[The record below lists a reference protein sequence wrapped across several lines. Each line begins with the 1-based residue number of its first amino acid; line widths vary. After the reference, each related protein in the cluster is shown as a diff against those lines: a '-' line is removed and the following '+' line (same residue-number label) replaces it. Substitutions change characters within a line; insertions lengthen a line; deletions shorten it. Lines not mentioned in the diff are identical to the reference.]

1 MANEHGEVYW
11 LHTRARLSISELA
24 QCSGLPEDLI
34 RELVEFG
41 ALAPLE
47 PDAPDWQFGAACVA
61 SVRAVA
67 RLRGDLELDAG
78 ALALALAFL
87 ARLAGLAARVREL
100 DAQLAR
106 PRG

>member
-1 MANEHGEVYW
+1 MADEIREVSW
-11 LHTRARLSISELA
+11 MHAEARVSIDELA
-24 QCSGLPEDLI
+24 ECSGLTPGLI

-47 PDAPDWQFGAACVA
+47 PASEWRFSAGCVA
-61 SVRAVA
+61 RVRAVA

-87 ARLAGLAARVREL
+87 ARIEDLEARVREL

-106 PRG
+106 PRR